1 MASPFAQI
9 SIFLIGI
16 ALSTSSLALEEYTIS
31 SVDDSAGSKIVI
43 DYVDTQRNTHKQSL
57 LGDLNGINIIPSIA
71 RIDNNQLIAVWQ
83 HFNAGKFYLHYSL
96 GAQDKWSIPVRI
108 ETGMPVNVS
117 PFIANISSQVILF
130 WSATVNDHD
139 FIFSALYSNNG
150 WSFPQKVPGQILP
163 INIWPRVIS
172 EHGNDF
178 IEWLASDPDN
188 QPYSIQR
195 QQLDVSSLRGL
206 FSNNSRLSEQQNT
219 YLGENAYSKHYIQR
233 RPNLRNSINT
243 SRHSRF
249 RLQIQNGQSQRQMR
263 KELQY

>member
-1 MASPFAQI
+1 MKSPIAQI
-9 SIFLIGI
+9 SILTIG
-16 ALSTSSLALEEYTIS
+16 LVLCTSSLALEEYTIS
-31 SVDDSAGSKIVI
+31 SVDDSTGSKILI
-43 DYVDTQRNTHKQSL
+43 DYVDTQKNTQKQSL
-57 LGDLNGINIIPSIA
+57 IGDLNGINIIPSIA

-83 HFNAGKFYLHYSL
+83 HFNAGKFYLHYSV
-96 GAQDKWSIPVRI
+96 GSQDKWSIPVRV

-139 FIFSALYSNNG
+139 YIFSALYNNNG
-150 WSFPQKVPGQILP
+150 WSAPRKVPGQNLP

-172 EHGNDF
+172 EHGNHF
-178 IEWLASDPDN
+178 IEWLASNPVE

-195 QQLDVSSLRGL
+195 QQLDVSSLHSL
-206 FSNNSRLSEQQNT
+206 FSNSSRLSKQQDAN
-219 YLGENAYSKHYIQR
+219 LGENAFSKRYIQR

-243 SRHSRF
+243 SRHSKF